1 MSENNE
7 AGSENKKNMLH
18 SHGEDNEEKE
28 DGKSIRDRIIKVSA
42 AVVLCAVAWIV
53 TEQLTALP
61 WWVKLTC
68 FAVPYLLVGGEV
80 LTEAVINVAHGELFD
95 EEFLMSAATLGA
107 FAAGEYTE
115 AVFVMIFYQTGE
127 LLGDIA
133 VGKSRRSIAALTQIR
148 PDTAVVLREGRELTV
163 VPENVKVGETILLRA
178 GDRVP
183 LDGVITEGITTLDV
197 SALTGESMP
206 AEAFEGS
213 EVFSGSVNLTGTV
226 KIRVTAAYGES
237 TVTRILNLMEE
248 SAQNKAKSESFITR
262 FSHIYTPAVVI
273 GAVLLAVVPSL
284 VTGEWE
290 MWIYRALTFLV
301 VSCPCA
307 LVISV
312 PLTFFC
318 GLGAASSRGILI
330 KGSNFLEALAD
341 VDTVVFDKTGTVT
354 RGCFVVDS
362 VQPADGMDSDGLL
375 EIAALAERY
384 STHPIASALTSGYGK
399 ETDSSRLG
407 KVTELSGKA
416 GRGIEAEI
424 DGVVY
429 YVGNESLMKS
439 LGVNYI
445 ETSSGGTVVHICR
458 DDGKYLGLITVSD
471 MIKEDSALAVAKLRK
486 CGVSGIIMLTGD
498 NDSAAAV
505 AAEKVGITEYR
516 AGLLP
521 DGKVTEVERLI
532 DSGCKVAFVGD
543 GINDAPVLARAD
555 VGVAMGALG
564 SDAAVEAADIVLMDD
579 KLTGLPR
586 AIGVCRRTVRI
597 VRENILFALTVKFL
611 ILALS
616 AVGLAGMWLAA
627 FGDVGVMLIAVLN
640 ALRAL
645 RVSE

>member
-1 MSENNE
+1 
-7 AGSENKKNMLH
+7 MLH

-28 DGKSIRDRIIKVSA
+28 DGKSIRGRIIKVSVA
-42 AVVLCAVAWIV
+42 GVLCAAAWIV

-61 WWVKLTC
+61 WWAKLMC
-68 FAVPYLLVGGEV
+68 FAVPYLLAGGEV
-80 LTEAVINVAHGELFD
+80 LAEAIANVMHGKIFD
-95 EEFLMSAATLGA
+95 EEFLMSAATIGA
-107 FAAGEYTE
+107 FAAGEYPE

-133 VGKSRRSIAALTQIR
+133 VGRSRRSIAALTRIR

-163 VPENVKVGETILLRA
+163 VPENVKVGEMILLRA

-183 LDGVITEGITTLDV
+183 LDGVITEGITMLDV

-206 AEAFEGS
+206 AEAYEGS

-226 KIRVTAAYGES
+226 KMRVTAAYGES
-237 TVTRILNLMEE
+237 TVTRILRLMEE
-248 SAQNKAKSESFITR
+248 SAQNKAKSENFITR

-284 VTGEWE
+284 FTGEWK

-354 RGCFVVDS
+354 QGRFAVDA
-362 VQPADGMDSDGLL
+362 VRPADGIDSDGLL

-384 STHPIASALTSGYGK
+384 SSHPIASAITSGYGK
-399 ETDSSRLG
+399 ETDISRLG
-407 KVTELSGKA
+407 KVTELSGDK

-424 DGVVY
+424 DGAVY
-429 YVGNESLMKS
+429 YVGNEYLMRS
-439 LGVNYI
+439 LGVNYF

-471 MIKEDSALAVAKLRK
+471 MIKEDSASAVAKLRK
-486 CGVSGIIMLTGD
+486 FGVSGIIMLTGD
-498 NDSAAAV
+498 NDRAAADT
-505 AAEKVGITEYR
+505 AEKLGITEYR

-532 DSGCKVAFVGD
+532 DRGCKVAFVGD